1 MPVFK
6 IENPFTG
13 QVEQYELANE
23 PTAADMA
30 RIFELMRNRYESG
43 QSAQPKPKSVGS
55 GFGTALGTM
64 MRGIQTGQTL
74 GAPPPDEDTW
84 NDIGQRFVGILEKNR
99 LAEIEKARKNEI
111 ERISRRAVP
120 IGPVRPVMP
129 PSASQYKQSETLGGR
144 QQLMLAELQGQIKR
158 LGKAKTELAKAVK
171 ARDGIGRSKWQDEIA
186 KVSERIRVLQDKLAE
201 IPDLRPMTTTVGMS
215 DAEIETRSR
224 YIQGDLLPEQYELG
238 RAETKMRK
246 LRERG
251 KIEFLKG
258 TSVLDWQTH
267 LTMGAGKLAARS
279 WTQGYGQA
287 KALELEKRSEL
298 IGGVADFR
306 NTIHVMP
313 RTILAITD
321 SLGKLGT
328 QLVAQ
333 AVPGDP
339 NIPGGPVGIGLG
351 VIESVPSAVSGLL
364 SSDSTLE
371 EKVDAGVL
379 LVFAGLLGKTA
390 AKNPRALSFRQ
401 DILDLAALGKAGGK
415 AVKSKFSSWLSRQGV
430 QDASEQVAALENAL
444 RIATEEDISAVEL
457 TPRQRAIKNWTD
469 RVNDLK
475 DYLAKR
481 FTREYIATE
490 EGRLELISIPA
501 EIAPYLPEG
510 IYEARALELLKID
523 RTDIGT
529 DPALVQRW
537 DNVTSVLRRMAD
549 KEEITDAELLDAIQ
563 FQQDHIGGRL
573 DLQGQMAD
581 VFGIDYISLEML
593 TAEARRRGLEIP
605 KTLDETVTGPVT
617 DQVATAEPAPRGDA
631 LSQLQT
637 AARDIGLTDQQV
649 AALSVVANPIFELGA
664 RAGVPLQELTVRA
677 ALIADPSGKLAQEV
691 ARPFYSNLLRIAIKK
706 LPARERAEVVAKSLI
721 ANGGSKEEMFWTGL
735 EGFLKERE
743 GQFVTKQEI
752 IDYLSDGANWPVEDI
767 ILGERYH
774 ADLNRLREILK
785 GTHLYDQIGV
795 NDFGIDVAGLP
806 KPVGDAVL
814 QYMEEFGFRPEVFID
829 VATGRATPIDVMV
842 NADGTIWVEPIYG
855 EYFKGTSNYREFL
868 LRVRNLK
875 DPKGTENI
883 PPGHFYG
890 QTFVDATVDI
900 YTDAQGKKHLR
911 VIELQSDWHQK
922 ARDLGYRPPDY
933 VQQRADLER
942 QRPSFDSVDEA
953 FGALLRARDQAY
965 RLLDALSLRERLTP
979 LPEAGMDLAL
989 NRVYKVFNDAVV
1001 IGQSTISSVQR
1012 GDRISRS
1019 QMPGKIG
1026 QATIRVLNDASE
1038 SSQYSPEIKRA
1049 IQIVLDGITAH
1060 NKVLRPYLEISHRMQ
1075 KLDSLASMAPF
1086 PESYWRPII
1095 KRLLKYAAD
1104 NDIEYFE
1111 IDRGVVP
1118 ADRWSHTGKERATM
1132 IRYYDEVYP
1141 TATDKILKHLD
1152 PQSEVVRAQ
1161 QESKAKPPH
1170 WQEVFTRMKV
1180 ARNSRRYK
1188 EVFGNPELFDN
1199 RHTAESLSEIYDL
1212 LSEVVFSNDV
1222 DNAITAALRI
1232 VDDTSFKAMD
1242 LADTSRSWDLESILE
1257 VYGEDNPRISEATLD
1272 SLKRE
1277 DAQQDAAIIT
1287 QRWAD
1292 IFIEEYLRPFRDD
1305 IPDAAQAFHNMIKPW
1320 DDPEV
1325 PSAVA
1330 YADFMLKFAQKIN
1343 LADTVEVPPRVHSP
1357 GISWDRAD
1365 QGFAFTRRKESGL
1378 DDGFLE
1384 QEFIH
1389 PWIANVLFDENYMLR
1404 DLSESLAIAK
1414 ENPLIDNADMS
1425 EAVMWAYNYAAKRI
1439 AEDVG
1444 AIIKT
1449 GETVTRWQLS
1459 PTQSAK
1465 IREEGFPLFQ
1475 GRGANVKGLYD
1486 PQTRVIELVQG
1497 KADLSTVL
1505 HEVGHYFHQV
1515 LLAMPQYRDVIM
1527 KYYGD
1532 VKTNKAGAEKFARH
1546 FEAYLRTGK
1555 SPTKSLGNVFRAIA
1569 EWMRNI
1575 YVTWRHGKAPDEVT
1589 AIFDKVYGDMSPVSR
1604 ALLIDFKRITKE
1616 ISDAGVKEKTK
1627 SSVEGMLGGKAAKA
1641 EQQVGLPQAGAGAR
1655 GARPEAEATVESQ
1668 KAKAKSSI
1676 IDRIK
1681 QRRLELENE
1690 LGIGKDAD
1698 PFSGEIPLGSG
1709 VDPTKH
1715 IEYIAVRI
1723 IEMAYEA
1730 GKTVA
1735 EVVGEMRAKYKWTAA
1750 QARRIEEEA
1759 QRISESPEAPL
1770 AGRVTGIA
1778 GRIEKQEAMEGTI
1791 SEPEPTQGHSKEYW
1805 ASYGKEQ
1812 VDAGVDYKRIA
1823 EQIAAGTQ
1831 AFQPGVFAILKAGKA
1846 ALIRERDAI
1855 RKRLAE
1861 AQKRGEDVESIREE
1875 YLAKEQELE
1884 QYLLNIRAG
1893 KGVWS
1898 EMGREMQEGV
1908 SIDLG
1913 DYAEVETQFFAMHG
1927 RMPTGKEAE
1936 FLRRQ
1941 VVALRGL
1948 VRKLVPDWDETQESL
1963 ADALER
1969 GMTRPNEAAVA
1980 EGARRLIEDAQPGQ
1994 KGRTAAQV
2002 AQERAE
2008 TGQRIKGIVKKALK
2022 PPGEE
2027 FGAGLAQPLTAFQ
2040 RLLEAT
2046 PELARELRLYLR
2058 LLVEERQLR
2067 RLEDLI
2073 EAGKEEL
2080 SALIRDAAPHVGEL
2094 TDSDIR
2100 TVLVGYYEQT
2110 SKSRSELAKTIAEMK
2125 TKAHLLESIERL
2137 SQNLEAPQRST
2148 TRSKPSAEIEALRKQ
2163 LRTLLAQKG
2172 LGPYRARLEAKLREL
2187 EEHYRQGTRPPK
2199 QTRRESP
2206 FPELTKA
2213 IKDLRRTM
2221 DLQDTVKDLE
2231 DQLASGNLRGPE
2243 RRVSTANA
2251 EQQALIDRI
2260 KALRGEIN
2268 KRLTPTSSLEKI
2280 AKGAGTFKSLQALGD
2295 LSALLRQ
2302 LVSLSKS
2309 HPIMASK
2316 NIVKGFRA
2324 LFSEK
2329 YATDHW
2335 QRIQSDDY
2343 YADAVKDGLHIVSP
2357 NEERLSMRQ
2366 EDFVSNFSEKIPVY
2380 GQVVKGSNRGMTIML
2395 NEMRFNLYKA
2405 MRHNHPELNAA
2416 QRASFADMLNK
2427 FSGRGNLG
2435 KGAKAS
2441 DVVQVLNTTLFSPQF
2456 AISRIQAP
2464 LKIITA
2470 KSKAERMAAIRYVVT
2485 DAVATNL
2492 ILQMGD
2498 SMGWWEYETN
2508 PWDEDFGKLRIGD
2521 TRLDLWGGYLQPFRV
2536 ATRIAYVGAERVS
2549 GRQSLSPRNYDMMED
2564 LLQTM
2569 IEYKASPPINTAY
2582 ELLTGETKMGEKT
2595 SVYGT
2600 LLRSV
2605 TPLIADDVYDA
2616 ITREGPERAS
2626 LVFLLTFFGAGAS
2639 TYKK

>member
-752 IDYLSDGANWPVEDI
+752 IDYLSDGANWPVEDV
-767 ILGERYH
+767 ILGERYP
-774 ADLNRLREILK
+774 ADLNSIREILRDSK
-785 GTHLYDQIGV
+785 YYDDIRELELGSEDV
-795 NDFGIDVAGLP
+795 VSINVTDLTGPESKALFRYLGADSDEDLKFWYSVTTGISSI
-806 KPVGDAVL
+806 KI
-814 QYMEEFGFRPEVFID
+814 YK
-829 VATGRATPIDVMV
+829 
-842 NADGTIWVEPIYG
+842 DGAISVEPVYG
-855 EYFKGTSNYREFL
+855 SYFPGTSNYREFL

-875 DPKGTENI
+875 DSKNPSNI

-890 QTFVDATVDI
+890 ATFVDATVDI

-922 ARDLGYRPPDY
+922 ARERGYRPPDY
-933 VQQRADLER
+933 AQQRAELER
-942 QRPSFDSVDEA
+942 QRPSFDDADEA
-953 FGALLRARDQAY
+953 FGIMLHARVKTY
-965 RLLDALSLRERLTP
+965 NLLDALSLRERLTP
-979 LPEAGMDLAL
+979 LPEAGMDMAL
-989 NRVYKVFNDAVV
+989 NRVYRVFNDATS
-1001 IGQSTISSVQR
+1001 IGRAAIRSVLE
-1012 GDRISRS
+1012 GDSILRS
-1019 QMPGKIG
+1019 QMPGEIG
-1026 QATIRVLNDASE
+1026 QATIRVLNDALE
-1038 SSQYSPEIKRA
+1038 SAQYSPEIKQA
-1049 IQIVLDGITAH
+1049 IREVLDGITAH
-1060 NKVLRPYLEISHRMQ
+1060 NKVLRPYLETTLRMRE
-1075 KLDSLASMAPF
+1075 LDSLASMAPF

-1170 WQEVFTRMKV
+1170 WQEVVVRMKELK
-1180 ARNSRRYK
+1180 NSRRYK

-1232 VDDTSFKAMD
+1232 VDDTTFKAMD
-1242 LADTSRSWDLESILE
+1242 LADTSRAWDLETILE
-1257 VYGEDNPRISEATLD
+1257 VYGEDNPRISEATWD
-1272 SLKRE
+1272 SLTRD
-1277 DAQQDAAIIT
+1277 DAEQDAAIIT
-1287 QRWAD
+1287 QRWAE

-1305 IPDAAQAFHNMIKPW
+1305 IPDVAQAFHNMIKTH
-1320 DDPEV
+1320 DDPAA
-1325 PSAVA
+1325 PSAVM
-1330 YADFMLKFAQKIN
+1330 YADFMHAFAK
-1343 LADTVEVPPRVHSP
+1343 RVRTE
-1357 GISWDRAD
+1357 DRATVVWSTGD
-1365 QGFAFTRRKESGL
+1365 QGLSISRPGELGRYRGDE
-1378 DDGFLE
+1378 DFLE

-1389 PWIANVLFDENYMLR
+1389 PWIANVLFDKNYMLR
-1404 DLSESLAIAK
+1404 DLSESLSIAK
-1414 ENPLIDNADMS
+1414 EFPLIGDANMS

-1439 AEDVG
+1439 GEDVG